1 MAYLTLLDL
10 AKLNGTGI
18 EAGLIEAV
26 GTAAPEVTLL
36 PSRTI
41 KGTEYRRV
49 LRRGNP
55 AAAFRN
61 ANEGVAGVK
70 STFET
75 KLVECFILS
84 ARVEVDKAIAKA
96 YEDGPEALMEIE
108 ARGVMKSALTALGS
122 QTIYGTSASVKG
134 FAGLAATCDSTMKV
148 DASASGTASTGSSVF
163 VIAAGEDGVQF
174 VYGGGKALELSD
186 WREGDATDASSNRF
200 AAYIAD
206 LTCWAGLQVVNPYS
220 IAQIYD
226 ITADSGKTL
235 TDSLISQALEKF
247 PTDVTPTHIL
257 MNRRS
262 RGQLQRSRSVTIM
275 SSGAAKATP
284 VLENVAPIPTEAFGL
299 PIICTDSITST
310 ETIVS

>member
-1 MAYLTLLDL
+1 MANLNLLDL
-10 AKLNGTGI
+10 AKLNGTGV

-26 GTAAPEVTLL
+26 GAAAPEVTAL
-36 PSRTI
+36 PARTI
-41 KGTEYRRV
+41 RGTEYRRV
-49 LRRGNP
+49 LRTGDP
-55 AAAFRN
+55 AAAFRA
-61 ANEGVAGVK
+61 ANEGVTGVK
-70 STFET
+70 STFES

-108 ARGVMKSALTALGS
+108 ARGVMRSALRAIGS
-122 QTIYGTSASVKG
+122 QAIYGISASVKG
-134 FAGLAATCDSTMKV
+134 FAGLAATVASTMKV
-148 DASASGTASTGSSVF
+148 DASASGTASTGSSVY

-174 VYGGGKALELSD
+174 VYGSNQALQLSD

-206 LTCWAGLQVVNPYS
+206 LTAWVGLQVVNPYA

-226 ITADSGKTL
+226 LTADSGKTL
-235 TDSLISQALEKF
+235 TDSLLSQAIEKF
-247 PTDVTPTHIL
+247 PLDTAPTHIL

-262 RGQLQRSRSVTIM
+262 RAQLQRSRTVTIF
-275 SSGAAKATP
+275 SGAGSKAAP
-284 VLENVAPIPTEAFGL
+284 VLESIAPIPTEAFGL

-310 ETIVS
+310 EAIVS